1 MTKKELG
8 HGYRCIR
15 FGCGNPAGRNAPD
28 AVSQKVASS
37 LQSCGYESD
46 QQSIRTSL
54 ARLRNRVGRKSGRVY
69 RTPVNVFRAP
79 NGFLIALTYG
89 RESEWVRNVLA
100 AGGCELETRGVRYQL
115 SAPTIMHD
123 PTRGRFPFPVRVIL
137 GFVGANDFMQLSA
150 SQVPAIAH

>member
-1 MTKKELG
+1 MKKEMG
-8 HGYRCIR
+8 DGYRCVR
-15 FGCGNPAGRNAPD
+15 FGCGNPVGRNPPD

-89 RESEWVRNVLA
+89 RESEWVKNALA
-100 AGGCELETRGVRYQL
+100 AASLRLAACGISFPRRESCTTRHVGD
-115 SAPTIMHD
+115 S
-123 PTRGRFPFPVRVIL
+123 RFRC
-137 GFVGANDFMQLSA
+137 A
-150 SQVPAIAH
+150 